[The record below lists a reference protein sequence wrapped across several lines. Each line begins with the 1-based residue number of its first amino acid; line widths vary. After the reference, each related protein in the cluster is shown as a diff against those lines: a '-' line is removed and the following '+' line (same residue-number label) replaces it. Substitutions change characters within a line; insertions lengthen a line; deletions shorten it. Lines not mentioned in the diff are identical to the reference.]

1 MKKRLGREHSALLLL
16 IATWLTGLSSTA
28 RDTNGSPDL
37 TELPIERLMQIE
49 VTSVARRSETIS
61 QSPAAISVVTQED
74 IRRSGAMNIPDALRL
89 VPGLEVAR
97 LDASQW
103 AISARGF
110 NDVFADKLL
119 VLQDGRSIYTP
130 LFSGVF
136 WDVQGPMLEDVDR
149 IEVIRGPGA
158 TLWGANAVNGV
169 INIITKSSKD
179 TQGLLLSAGGGNEN
193 RAFSNV
199 RYGGKINDTAFF
211 RVYAT
216 YFNEDDS
223 ALPNGRDANDSWQ
236 MGHWGFRLDWDL
248 SDQDLV
254 TFQGDAYHGIENQV
268 FNTFDPTSLP
278 TLSRIVHDEINLDGG
293 NVLGRWSHTLSS
305 ESDLRLQL
313 YYDRTDRDTVIFKEK
328 RDTFDADFQHRFP
341 VGNRNDFIWG
351 AGYRVSRDD
360 VGNSPTISL
369 IPGSR
374 TLELFSAF
382 VQDEITLV
390 PNRLRLTLGSKFEHN
405 DFTGFE
411 IQPSG
416 RLLWT
421 PSDDQS
427 VWASV
432 SRAVRTPSRSE
443 DDVVLNQPREVAP
456 GLFLPITIRGNQD
469 MESEKLLAYEIGYRS
484 QPWEQLSFDLAAFY
498 NDYDQLR
505 SLEQDPSSPTVLHP
519 GNKLYGEAY
528 GVELSGLWQIARWWR
543 VRPAYTF
550 LEVQLHTRPGSTD
563 TTSQQ
568 DEGKSPRH
576 QFTLRSSMDLPHN
589 LFLDGTLRY
598 VDSLPALK
606 IGSYVELDVRLGWR
620 PTSHLEL
627 AIGGQNLLNSQHA
640 EFSPSFIRTQQT
652 EVERGVYG
660 KITWRF

>member
-1 MKKRLGREHSALLLL
+1 
-16 IATWLTGLSSTA
+16 
-28 RDTNGSPDL
+28 
-37 TELPIERLMQIE
+37 
-49 VTSVARRSETIS
+49 
-61 QSPAAISVVTQED
+61 
-74 IRRSGAMNIPDALRL
+74 
-89 VPGLEVAR
+89 
-97 LDASQW
+97 
-103 AISARGF
+103 
-110 NDVFADKLL
+110 
-119 VLQDGRSIYTP
+119 
-130 LFSGVF
+130 
-136 WDVQGPMLEDVDR
+136 
-149 IEVIRGPGA
+149 
-158 TLWGANAVNGV
+158 
-169 INIITKSSKD
+169 
-179 TQGLLLSAGGGNEN
+179 
-193 RAFSNV
+193 
-199 RYGGKINDTAFF
+199 
-211 RVYAT
+211 
-216 YFNEDDS
+216 
-223 ALPNGRDANDSWQ
+223 
-236 MGHWGFRLDWDL
+236 
-248 SDQDLV
+248 
-254 TFQGDAYHGIENQV
+254 
-268 FNTFDPTSLP
+268 
-278 TLSRIVHDEINLDGG
+278 
-293 NVLGRWSHTLSS
+293 
-305 ESDLRLQL
+305 
-313 YYDRTDRDTVIFKEK
+313 
-328 RDTFDADFQHRFP
+328 
-341 VGNRNDFIWG
+341 
-351 AGYRVSRDD
+351 

-421 PSDDQS
+421 PRDNQS

-456 GLFLPITIRGNQD
+456 GLFLPITITGNQD
-469 MESEKLLAYEIGYRS
+469 MDSEKLLAYEIGYRS
-484 QPWEQLSFDLAAFY
+484 QPWEQLSFDLATFY

-528 GVELSGLWQIARWWR
+528 GVELSGLWEIARWWR

-550 LEVQLHTRPGSTD
+550 LEVELHTRPGSTD

-606 IGSYVELDVRLGWR
+606 ISSYVELDVRLGWR

-627 AIGGQNLLNSQHA
+627 AIGGQNLLDSQHA

-652 EVERGVYG
+652 EAQRGVYG